1 MMSYADDLAIITV
14 LVTHLGTCKL
24 KSKSAHQLA
33 VDLTLYLEEVKRV
46 LKFYPELFVVAG
58 NSRKFGGEKT
68 YTLHLRYALRWSN
81 NEGEGDEGERPI
93 DAEHLCALLGYIG
106 NRVSNEVALKRQ
118 IATNYIT
125 ISCAFIATLA
135 AILSAFN

>member
-1 MMSYADDLAIITV
+1 MNYADDLAIITV

-58 NSRKFGGEKT
+58 NSRKFEGEKT
-68 YTLHLRYALRWSN
+68 YTLHLRYALRWAN
-81 NEGEGDEGERPI
+81 NDVEGSEAERPI
-93 DAEHLCALLGYIG
+93 EAEHLSALLGYID

-118 IATNYIT
+118 ITTNYVT
-125 ISCAFIATLA
+125 ISCALIATVA
-135 AILSAFN
+135 AVFSAFN